1 MSVGDAERQPLLAS
15 QEQSVQDPQS
25 TDNISVPVTNL
36 EAPTDADAT
45 HSIPDAVEQTTY
57 LRTVLW
63 YIILISG
70 GITTLIFFKALI
82 DAGEADVSPLQQS

>member
-1 MSVGDAERQPLLAS
+1 MSAGDAERQPLLS
-15 QEQSVQDPQS
+15 QEQNVQDPQS
-25 TDNISVPVTNL
+25 TDNISVPVPNL

-45 HSIPDAVEQTTY
+45 SNMPDAVEQTTY

-70 GITTLIFFKALI
+70 GITALI
-82 DAGEADVSPLQQS
+82 IFKGLINAGEADVSPLHQS